1 MSFSETLQLRTKTQL
16 SLRADGTQ
24 ATALFTCPISALS
37 PWLRNCLTA
46 PHTLSFLFLGLLR
59 IWNNN
64 SLTSRFENWPSG
76 SGMEKKAGDSM
87 QKYHYSDYYLWFFFF
102 FTLWLIF
109 CCSASLV
116 TPLGWHAPLWV
127 PVDSTPTETEA
138 ENKPSCRY
146 LQSLE
151 RKEFILDGINL
162 WKVKNSIV

>member
-1 MSFSETLQLRTKTQL
+1 MEPKPPLPSRVTFLPCHRGFATVWLLLTRCHSFFLGSFVSEIITLLHPVLKTG
-16 SLRADGTQ
+16 LRAR
-24 ATALFTCPISALS
+24 A
-37 PWLRNCLTA
+37 WR
-46 PHTLSFLFLGLLR
+46 
-59 IWNNN
+59 
-64 SLTSRFENWPSG
+64 
-76 SGMEKKAGDSM
+76 KAGDSM